1 MWGHKRSA
9 LGTYGL
15 KSDQSLPCCAR
26 AAAFWKSCLEVGG
39 ILGVEAKRGRF
50 AKSSFVRFDR
60 GGKGCSR
67 LAYSTRIFGVR
78 GVYFE
83 GGLDGTF
90 GAGSPVR

>member
-1 MWGHKRSA
+1 MWRLNEVA
-9 LGTYGL
+9 L
-15 KSDQSLPCCAR
+15 Q
-26 AAAFWKSCLEVGG
+26 
-39 ILGVEAKRGRF
+39 
-50 AKSSFVRFDR
+50 KSSFARFDR

-83 GGLDGTF
+83 GGLGGTF